1 MDYKIN
7 NKVALVSGGTQGI
20 GFASAQALLNEG
32 AKVAIFSRSQENVD
46 SAIEKLDSDKNNVL
60 GLVCDLGDSDSV
72 DEMLKTVRDKIGQID
87 IFVGSSG
94 GPAFGKAGEVTKADI
109 IPALESNFVSLATLT
124 NKLLPAMKENKW
136 GRIVYVTTSGVLE
149 PVPNLVLS
157 NVSRSALTSY
167 TKTLANEVASDGV
180 TVNTVIPGRIATG
193 RLEQVLRD
201 SAKTQGITYE
211 TLVEKNWENI
221 PAGRFGEPE
230 EMANVITFLCSSA
243 SSYVTGSKIAV
254 DGGMIKGE

>member
-7 NKVALVSGGTQGI
+7 NKTALVSGGTQGI

-72 DEMLKTVRDKIGQID
+72 DEMLEMVRNKFGQID

-94 GPAFGKAGEVTKADI
+94 GPAFGKASEVTKTDL
-109 IPALESNFVSLATLT
+109 IPALESNFVS
-124 NKLLPAMKENKW
+124 PAMKENKW

-230 EMANVITFLCSSA
+230 EMANVITFLCSSV